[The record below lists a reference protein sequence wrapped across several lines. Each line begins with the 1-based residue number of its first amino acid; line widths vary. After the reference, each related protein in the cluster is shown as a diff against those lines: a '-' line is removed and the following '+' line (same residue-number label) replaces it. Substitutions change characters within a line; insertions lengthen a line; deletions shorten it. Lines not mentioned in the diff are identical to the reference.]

1 MRTILFSPVGS
12 TDPISGQHDGAL
24 LHITRTYRPDVIYL
38 YMSKEMCEL
47 EDRDSR
53 YTYCLDKLKELCD
66 MDFEV
71 QVIRRPELV
80 DVHIFDIFLDEFQHI
95 INGILAENGDC
106 RLLLNVSSGTP
117 AMKSALQ
124 VIASMSE
131 KNKIPVQVSS
141 PKKAYNDSR
150 EDVKG
155 DYLVDLQWELNEDNA
170 EDYENRC
177 TVSSSI
183 NMAARMKKEIIK
195 KHINAYDYVAAL
207 RIAEDMEGFINEDAV
222 RLIRAGALRLRL
234 DRNACDRL
242 MKNDSYDIFPFKSRE
257 ECRIAEYTILQY
269 LKLKK
274 NEYIDFI
281 RGLTPLVFISVI
293 RIIEKICGYN
303 LDNITY
309 LDPEMQK
316 KGIFTRRW
324 KSAAEKDSNVKEAKI
339 IVNVGRFV
347 SNDQF
352 AKLLNVISSDREVL
366 ALVEELR
373 EIERLLRNPVAHN
386 IASVSHS
393 VIKEFTAD
401 SEYKP
406 DGYSAN
412 DIMNMLVKLV
422 RKAGINIKNEDF
434 NSYDKMN
441 REIERRLERQQE
453 I

>member
-1 MRTILFSPVGS
+1 MKAILFSPVGS

-24 LHITRTYRPDVIYL
+24 LHITRTYRPDLIYL

-53 YTYCLDKLKELCD
+53 YTYCLDKLKELCG

-71 QVIRRPELV
+71 RVIRRPELV
-80 DVHIFDIFLDEFQHI
+80 DVHIFDTFLDEFQQI
-95 INGILAENGDC
+95 ITGILSGNEEC
-106 RLLLNVSSGTP
+106 ELLLNVSSGTP

-124 VIASMSE
+124 VIAAMSE
-131 KNKIPVQVSS
+131 KNKIPVQVAS

-155 DYLVDLQWELNEDNA
+155 EYLVDLQWELNEDNA

-207 RIAEDMEGFINEDAV
+207 AIAEDMEGFISEDAI
-222 RLIRAGALRLRL
+222 RLMKAGVSRLRL
-234 DRNACDRL
+234 DRNTCDKL
-242 MKNDSYDIFPFKSRE
+242 MAKDSYDIFPFKGRE
-257 ECRIAEYTILQY
+257 ECRIVEYIILQY

-274 NEYIDFI
+274 DEYIDFV
-281 RGLTPLVFISVI
+281 RGMSPLIFIAVI
-293 RIIEKICGYN
+293 RIIEKTCGYD

-316 KGIFTRRW
+316 KGIFTRKW
-324 KSAAEKDSNVKEAKI
+324 KPAAESDDDVKAARI
-339 IVNVGRFV
+339 IVNVGKFV
-347 SNDQF
+347 SNDE
-352 AKLLNVISSDREVL
+352 AYKLLKIIASDDKEVL
-366 ALVEELR
+366 ELVKELR
-373 EIERLLRNPVAHN
+373 EIEKLLRNPVAHN
-386 IASVSHS
+386 IASVSPT
-393 VIKEFTAD
+393 VIKEFTAN
-401 SEYKP
+401 KFRKN
-406 DGYSAN
+406 GYSAN
-412 DIMNMLVKLV
+412 DIMKMLVKLV

-434 NSYDKMN
+434 SSYDKMN
-441 REIERRLERQQE
+441 REIEARLM

>member
-1 MRTILFSPVGS
+1 MKTILFSPVGS

-24 LHITRTYRPDVIYL
+24 LHITRTYRPDLIYL

-53 YTYCLDKLKELCD
+53 YTYCLDKLKELCG

-71 QVIRRPELV
+71 RVIRRPELV
-80 DVHIFDIFLDEFQHI
+80 DVHIFDTFLDEFQQI
-95 INGILAENGDC
+95 ITGILSEDEEC
-106 RLLLNVSSGTP
+106 ELLLNVSSGTP

-124 VIASMSE
+124 VIAAMSE
-131 KNKIPVQVSS
+131 KNKIPVQVAS

-155 DYLVDLQWELNEDNA
+155 EYLVDLQWELNEDNA

-207 RIAEDMEGFINEDAV
+207 AIAEDMEGFISEDAI
-222 RLIRAGALRLRL
+222 RLMKAGVSRLRL
-234 DRNACDRL
+234 DRNTCDKL
-242 MKNDSYDIFPFKSRE
+242 MANDSYDIFPFKGRE
-257 ECRIAEYTILQY
+257 ECRIVEYIILQY

-274 NEYIDFI
+274 DEYIDFV
-281 RGLTPLVFISVI
+281 RGMSPLIFIAVI
-293 RIIEKICGYN
+293 RIIEKTCGYD

-316 KGIFTRRW
+316 KGIFTRKW
-324 KSAAEKDSNVKEAKI
+324 KPAAESDDDVKAARI
-339 IVNVGRFV
+339 IVNVGKFV
-347 SNDQF
+347 SNDE
-352 AKLLNVISSDREVL
+352 AYKLLKIIASDDKEVL
-366 ALVEELR
+366 ELVKELR
-373 EIERLLRNPVAHN
+373 EIEKLLRNPVAHN
-386 IASVSHS
+386 IASVSPT
-393 VIKEFTAD
+393 VIKEFTAN
-401 SEYKP
+401 KFRKN
-406 DGYSAN
+406 GYSAN
-412 DIMNMLVKLV
+412 DIMKMLVKLV

-434 NSYDKMN
+434 SSYDKMN
-441 REIERRLERQQE
+441 REIEARLM

>member
-1 MRTILFSPVGS
+1 MKTILFSPVGS

-24 LHITRTYRPDVIYL
+24 LHITRIYRPDLIYL

-53 YTYCLDKLKELCD
+53 YTYCLDKLKELCG

-71 QVIRRPELV
+71 RVIRRPELV
-80 DVHIFDIFLDEFQHI
+80 DVHIFDTFLDEFQKI
-95 INGILAENGDC
+95 ITGILSENEEC
-106 RLLLNVSSGTP
+106 ELLLNVSSGTP

-124 VIASMSE
+124 VIAAMSE
-131 KNKIPVQVSS
+131 KNKIPVQVAS

-155 DYLVDLQWELNEDNA
+155 EYLVDLQWELNEDNA

-207 RIAEDMEGFINEDAV
+207 AIAEDMEGFISEDAI
-222 RLIRAGALRLRL
+222 RLMKAGVSRLRL
-234 DRNACDRL
+234 DRNTCDKL
-242 MKNDSYDIFPFKSRE
+242 MANDSYDIFPFKGRE
-257 ECRIAEYTILQY
+257 ECRIVEYIILQY

-274 NEYIDFI
+274 DEYIDFV
-281 RGLTPLVFISVI
+281 RGMSPLIFIAVI
-293 RIIEKICGYN
+293 RIIEKTCGYD

-324 KSAAEKDSNVKEAKI
+324 KPAAETDSDILKAGIEVRRN
-339 IVNVGRFV
+339 GFV

-352 AKLLNVISSDREVL
+352 VKLLNSISSDKEVL

-373 EIERLLRNPVAHN
+373 EIEKLLRNPVAHN
-386 IASVSHS
+386 IASVSPT
-393 VIKEFTAD
+393 VIKEFTANK
-401 SEYKP
+401 SRKN
-406 DGYSAN
+406 GYSAN

-422 RKAGINIKNEDF
+422 RKAGINIKKEDF
-434 NSYDKMN
+434 SSYDRMN
-441 REIERRLERQQE
+441 REIENRL

>member
-1 MRTILFSPVGS
+1 MKTILFSPVGS

-24 LHITRTYRPDVIYL
+24 LHITRTYRPDLIYL

-53 YTYCLDKLKELCD
+53 YTYCLDKLKELCG

-80 DVHIFDIFLDEFQHI
+80 DVHIFDTFLDEFQQI
-95 INGILAENGDC
+95 ITGILSENEEC
-106 RLLLNVSSGTP
+106 ELLLNVSSGTP

-124 VIASMSE
+124 VIAAMSE
-131 KNKIPVQVSS
+131 KNKIPVQVAS

-155 DYLVDLQWELNEDNA
+155 EYLVDLQWELNEDNA

-207 RIAEDMEGFINEDAV
+207 AIAEDMEGFISEDAI
-222 RLIRAGALRLRL
+222 RLMKAGVSRLRL
-234 DRNACDRL
+234 DRNTCDKL
-242 MKNDSYDIFPFKSRE
+242 MAKDSYDIFPFKGRE
-257 ECRIAEYTILQY
+257 ECRIVEYIILQY

-274 NEYIDFI
+274 DEYIDFV
-281 RGLTPLVFISVI
+281 RGMSPLIFIAVI
-293 RIIEKICGYN
+293 RIIEKTCGYD

-316 KGIFTRRW
+316 KGIFTRKW
-324 KSAAEKDSNVKEAKI
+324 KPAAESDDDVKAARI
-339 IVNVGRFV
+339 IVNVGKFV
-347 SNDQF
+347 SNDE
-352 AKLLNVISSDREVL
+352 AYKLLKIIASDDKEVL
-366 ALVEELR
+366 ELVKELR
-373 EIERLLRNPVAHN
+373 EIEKLLRNPVAHN
-386 IASVSHS
+386 IASVSPT
-393 VIKEFTAD
+393 VIKEFTAN
-401 SEYKP
+401 KFRKN
-406 DGYSAN
+406 GYSAN
-412 DIMNMLVKLV
+412 DIMKMLVKLV

-434 NSYDKMN
+434 SSYDRMN
-441 REIERRLERQQE
+441 REIEARLM

>member
-1 MRTILFSPVGS
+1 MKTILFSPVGS

-24 LHITRTYRPDVIYL
+24 LHITRTYRPDLIYL

-53 YTYCLDKLKELCD
+53 YTYCLDKLKELCG

-71 QVIRRPELV
+71 RVIRRPELV
-80 DVHIFDIFLDEFQHI
+80 DVHIFDTFLDEFQQI
-95 INGILAENGDC
+95 ITGILSENEEC
-106 RLLLNVSSGTP
+106 ELLLNVSSGTP

-124 VIASMSE
+124 VIAAMSE
-131 KNKIPVQVSS
+131 KNKIPVQVAS

-155 DYLVDLQWELNEDNA
+155 EYLVDLQWELNEDNA

-207 RIAEDMEGFINEDAV
+207 AIAEDMEGFISEDAI
-222 RLIRAGALRLRL
+222 RLMKAGVSRLRL
-234 DRNACDRL
+234 DRNTCDKL
-242 MKNDSYDIFPFKSRE
+242 MAKDSYDIFPFKGRE
-257 ECRIAEYTILQY
+257 ECRIVEYIILQY

-274 NEYIDFI
+274 DEYIDFV
-281 RGLTPLVFISVI
+281 RGMSPLIFIAVI
-293 RIIEKICGYN
+293 RIIEKTCGYD

-316 KGIFTRRW
+316 KGIFTRKW
-324 KSAAEKDSNVKEAKI
+324 KPAAESDDDVKAARI
-339 IVNVGRFV
+339 IVNVGKFV
-347 SNDQF
+347 SNDE
-352 AKLLNVISSDREVL
+352 AYKLLKIIASDDKEVL
-366 ALVEELR
+366 ELVKELR
-373 EIERLLRNPVAHN
+373 EIEKLLRNPVAHN
-386 IASVSHS
+386 IASVSPT
-393 VIKEFTAD
+393 VIKEFTAN
-401 SEYKP
+401 KFRKN
-406 DGYSAN
+406 GYSAN
-412 DIMNMLVKLV
+412 DIMKMLVKLV

-434 NSYDKMN
+434 SSYDKMN
-441 REIERRLERQQE
+441 REIEARLM

>member
-1 MRTILFSPVGS
+1 MKTILFSPVGS

-24 LHITRTYRPDVIYL
+24 LHITRTYRPDLIYL

-53 YTYCLDKLKELCD
+53 YTYCLDKLKELCG

-71 QVIRRPELV
+71 RVIRRPELV
-80 DVHIFDIFLDEFQHI
+80 DVHIFDTFLDEFQQI
-95 INGILAENGDC
+95 ITGILSENEEC
-106 RLLLNVSSGTP
+106 ELLLNVSSGTP
-117 AMKSALQ
+117 AMKSVLQ
-124 VIASMSE
+124 VIAAMSE
-131 KNKIPVQVSS
+131 KNKIPVQVAS

-155 DYLVDLQWELNEDNA
+155 EYLVDLQWELNEDNT

-207 RIAEDMEGFINEDAV
+207 AIAEDMEGFISEDAI
-222 RLIRAGALRLRL
+222 RLMKAGVSRLRL
-234 DRNACDRL
+234 DRNTCDKL
-242 MKNDSYDIFPFKSRE
+242 MAKDSYDIFPFKGRE
-257 ECRIAEYTILQY
+257 ECRIVEYIILQY

-274 NEYIDFI
+274 DEYIDFV
-281 RGLTPLVFISVI
+281 RGMSPLIFIAVI
-293 RIIEKICGYN
+293 RIIEKTCGYD

-316 KGIFTRRW
+316 KGIFTRKW
-324 KSAAEKDSNVKEAKI
+324 KPAAESDDDVKAARI
-339 IVNVGRFV
+339 IVNVGKFV
-347 SNDQF
+347 SNDE
-352 AKLLNVISSDREVL
+352 AYKLLKIIASDDKEVL
-366 ALVEELR
+366 ELVKELR
-373 EIERLLRNPVAHN
+373 EIEKLLRNPVAHN
-386 IASVSHS
+386 IASVSPT
-393 VIKEFTAD
+393 VIKEFTAN
-401 SEYKP
+401 KFRKN
-406 DGYSAN
+406 GYSAN
-412 DIMNMLVKLV
+412 DIMKMLVKLV

-434 NSYDKMN
+434 SSYDKMN
-441 REIERRLERQQE
+441 REIEARLM

>member
-1 MRTILFSPVGS
+1 MKTILFSPVGS

-24 LHITRTYRPDVIYL
+24 LHITRTYRPDLIYL

-53 YTYCLDKLKELCD
+53 YTYCLDKLKELCG

-71 QVIRRPELV
+71 RVIRRPELV
-80 DVHIFDIFLDEFQHI
+80 DVHIFDTFLDEFQQI
-95 INGILAENGDC
+95 ITGILSGNEEC
-106 RLLLNVSSGTP
+106 ELLLNVSSGTP

-124 VIASMSE
+124 VIAAMSE
-131 KNKIPVQVSS
+131 KNKIPVQVAS

-155 DYLVDLQWELNEDNA
+155 EYLVDLQWELNEDNA

-207 RIAEDMEGFINEDAV
+207 AIAEDMEGFISEDAI
-222 RLIRAGALRLRL
+222 RLMKAGVSRLRL
-234 DRNACDRL
+234 DRNTCDKL
-242 MKNDSYDIFPFKSRE
+242 MAKDSYDIFPFKGRE
-257 ECRIAEYTILQY
+257 ECRIVEYIILQY

-274 NEYIDFI
+274 DEYIDFV
-281 RGLTPLVFISVI
+281 RGMSPLIFIAVI
-293 RIIEKICGYN
+293 RIIEKTCGYD

-324 KSAAEKDSNVKEAKI
+324 KPAAETDSDILKAGIEARR
-339 IVNVGRFV
+339 NGFV

-352 AKLLNVISSDREVL
+352 VKLLNSISSDKEVL

-373 EIERLLRNPVAHN
+373 EIEKLLRNPVAHN
-386 IASVSHS
+386 IASVSPT
-393 VIKEFTAD
+393 VIKEFTANK
-401 SEYKP
+401 SRKN
-406 DGYSAN
+406 GYSAN

-422 RKAGINIKNEDF
+422 RKAGINIKKEDF
-434 NSYDKMN
+434 SSYDKMN
-441 REIERRLERQQE
+441 REIEARLM

>member
-1 MRTILFSPVGS
+1 MKTILFSPVGS

-24 LHITRTYRPDVIYL
+24 LHITRTYRPDLVYL

-53 YTYCLDKLKELCD
+53 YTYCLDKLKELCG

-71 QVIRRPELV
+71 RVIRRPELV
-80 DVHIFDIFLDEFQHI
+80 DVHIFDTFLDEFQQI
-95 INGILAENGDC
+95 ITGILSENEEC
-106 RLLLNVSSGTP
+106 ELLLNVSSGTP

-124 VIASMSE
+124 VIAAMSE
-131 KNKIPVQVSS
+131 KNKIPVQVAS

-155 DYLVDLQWELNEDNA
+155 EYLVDLQWELNEDNA

-207 RIAEDMEGFINEDAV
+207 AIAEDMEGFISEDAI
-222 RLIRAGALRLRL
+222 RLMKAGVSRLRL
-234 DRNACDRL
+234 DRNTCDKL
-242 MKNDSYDIFPFKSRE
+242 MAKDSYDIFPFKGRE
-257 ECRIAEYTILQY
+257 ECRIVEYIILQY

-274 NEYIDFI
+274 DEYIDFV
-281 RGLTPLVFISVI
+281 RGMSPLIFIAVI
-293 RIIEKICGYN
+293 RIIEKTCGYD

-324 KSAAEKDSNVKEAKI
+324 KPAAESDDDVKAARI
-339 IVNVGRFV
+339 IVNVGKFV
-347 SNDQF
+347 SNDE
-352 AKLLNVISSDREVL
+352 AYKLLKIIASDDKEVL
-366 ALVEELR
+366 ELVKELR
-373 EIERLLRNPVAHN
+373 EIEKLLRNPVAHN
-386 IASVSHS
+386 IASVSPT
-393 VIKEFTAD
+393 VIKEFTANK
-401 SEYKP
+401 SRKN
-406 DGYSAN
+406 GYSAN
-412 DIMNMLVKLV
+412 DIMKMLVKLV
-422 RKAGINIKNEDF
+422 RKAGINIKKEDF
-434 NSYDKMN
+434 SSYDRMN
-441 REIERRLERQQE
+441 REIEARLM

>member
-1 MRTILFSPVGS
+1 MKTILFSPVGS

-24 LHITRTYRPDVIYL
+24 LHITRTYRPDLIYL

-53 YTYCLDKLKELCD
+53 YTYCLDKLKELCG
-66 MDFEV
+66 MDFKV

-80 DVHIFDIFLDEFQHI
+80 DVHIFDTFLDEFQQI
-95 INGILAENGDC
+95 ITGILSENEEC
-106 RLLLNVSSGTP
+106 ELLLNVSSGTP

-124 VIASMSE
+124 VIAAMSE
-131 KNKIPVQVSS
+131 KNKIPVQVAS

-155 DYLVDLQWELNEDNA
+155 EYLVDLQWELNEDNA

-207 RIAEDMEGFINEDAV
+207 AIAEDMEGFISEDAI
-222 RLIRAGALRLRL
+222 RLMKAGVSRLRL
-234 DRNACDRL
+234 DRNTCDKL
-242 MKNDSYDIFPFKSRE
+242 MAKDSYDIFPFKGRE
-257 ECRIAEYTILQY
+257 ECRIVEYIILQY

-274 NEYIDFI
+274 DEYIDFV
-281 RGLTPLVFISVI
+281 RGMSPLIFIAVI
-293 RIIEKICGYN
+293 RIIEKTCGYD

-316 KGIFTRRW
+316 KGIFTRKW
-324 KSAAEKDSNVKEAKI
+324 KPAAESDDDVKAARI
-339 IVNVGRFV
+339 IVNVGKFV
-347 SNDQF
+347 SNDE
-352 AKLLNVISSDREVL
+352 AYKLLKIIASDDKEVL
-366 ALVEELR
+366 ELVKELR
-373 EIERLLRNPVAHN
+373 EIEKLLRNPVAHN
-386 IASVSHS
+386 IASVSPT
-393 VIKEFTAD
+393 VIKEFTANK
-401 SEYKP
+401 SRKN
-406 DGYSAN
+406 GYSAN

-434 NSYDKMN
+434 NSYDRMN
-441 REIERRLERQQE
+441 REIEARLM

>member
-1 MRTILFSPVGS
+1 MKTILFSPVGS

-24 LHITRTYRPDVIYL
+24 LHITRTYRPDMIYL

-71 QVIRRPELV
+71 RAIRRPELV

-141 PKKAYNDSR
+141 PKKAYNDIR

-155 DYLVDLQWELNEDNA
+155 EYLVDLQWELNEDNA

-207 RIAEDMEGFINEDAV
+207 RIAEDMDGFISEDAV
-222 RLIRAGALRLRL
+222 RLIKAGALRLRL

-274 NEYIDFI
+274 GEYIDFA
-281 RGLTPLVFISVI
+281 RGMSPLIMVSVI
-293 RIIEKICGYN
+293 RIIEKICGYS
-303 LDNITY
+303 LDKIMDIDTN
-309 LDPEMQK
+309 MQK
-316 KGIFTRRW
+316 KGIFAYKW
-324 KSAAEKDSNVKEAKI
+324 KAVAEINNEVKKAKI
-339 IVNVGRFV
+339 PSYRISTEKFV
-347 SNDQF
+347 YNYE
-352 AKLLNVISSDREVL
+352 AVELLKVISSDNETK
-366 ALVEELR
+366 EL
-373 EIERLLRNPVAHN
+373 IEKLHTIEQNLRNPVAHN
-386 IASVSHS
+386 ITSVSPS
-393 VIKEFTAD
+393 VIKEFTVD
-401 SEYKP
+401 SKYKP

-412 DIMNMLVKLV
+412 DIMKMLVKLV
-422 RKAGINIKNEDF
+422 RKAGINIKKEDF
-434 NSYDKMN
+434 SSYDDMN
-441 REIERRLERQQE
+441 REIERRL

>member
-1 MRTILFSPVGS
+1 MKTILFSPVGS

-24 LHITRTYRPDVIYL
+24 LHITRTYRPDLIYL

-53 YTYCLDKLKELCD
+53 YTYCLDKLKELCG

-80 DVHIFDIFLDEFQHI
+80 DVHIFDTFLDEFQQI
-95 INGILAENGDC
+95 ITGILSENEEC
-106 RLLLNVSSGTP
+106 ELLLNVSSGTP

-124 VIASMSE
+124 VIAAMSE
-131 KNKIPVQVSS
+131 KNKIPVQVAS

-155 DYLVDLQWELNEDNA
+155 EYLVDLQWELNEDNA

-207 RIAEDMEGFINEDAV
+207 AIAEDMEGFISEDAI
-222 RLIRAGALRLRL
+222 RLMKAGVSRLRL
-234 DRNACDRL
+234 DRNTCDKL
-242 MKNDSYDIFPFKSRE
+242 MAKDSYDIFPFKGRE
-257 ECRIAEYTILQY
+257 ECRIVEYIILQY

-274 NEYIDFI
+274 DEYIDFV
-281 RGLTPLVFISVI
+281 RGMSPLIFIAVI
-293 RIIEKICGYN
+293 RIIEKTRGYD

-316 KGIFTRRW
+316 KGIFTRKW
-324 KSAAEKDSNVKEAKI
+324 KPAAESDDDVKAARI
-339 IVNVGRFV
+339 IVNVGKFV
-347 SNDQF
+347 SNDE
-352 AKLLNVISSDREVL
+352 AYKLLKIIASDDKEVL
-366 ALVEELR
+366 ELVKELR
-373 EIERLLRNPVAHN
+373 EIEKLLRNPVAHN
-386 IASVSHS
+386 IASVSPT
-393 VIKEFTAD
+393 VIKEFTAN
-401 SEYKP
+401 KFRKK
-406 DGYSAN
+406 GYSAN
-412 DIMNMLVKLV
+412 DIMKMLVKLV

-434 NSYDKMN
+434 SSYDRMN
-441 REIERRLERQQE
+441 REIEARL

>member
-1 MRTILFSPVGS
+1 MKTILFSPVGS

-24 LHITRTYRPDVIYL
+24 LHITRIYRPDLIYL

-53 YTYCLDKLKELCD
+53 YTYCLDKLKELCG
-66 MDFEV
+66 MDFKV

-80 DVHIFDIFLDEFQHI
+80 DVHIFDTFLDEFQQI
-95 INGILAENGDC
+95 ITGILSENEEC
-106 RLLLNVSSGTP
+106 ELLLNVSSGTP

-124 VIASMSE
+124 VIAAMSE
-131 KNKIPVQVSS
+131 KNKIPVQVAS

-155 DYLVDLQWELNEDNA
+155 EYLVDLQWELNEDNA

-207 RIAEDMEGFINEDAV
+207 AIAEDMEGFISEDAI
-222 RLIRAGALRLRL
+222 RLMKAGVSRLRL
-234 DRNACDRL
+234 DRNTCDKL
-242 MKNDSYDIFPFKSRE
+242 MAKDSYDIFPFKGRE
-257 ECRIAEYTILQY
+257 ECRIVEYIILQY

-274 NEYIDFI
+274 DEYIDFV
-281 RGLTPLVFISVI
+281 RGMSPLIFIAVI
-293 RIIEKICGYN
+293 RIIEKTCGYD

-316 KGIFTRRW
+316 KGIFTRKW
-324 KSAAEKDSNVKEAKI
+324 KPAAESDDDVKAARI
-339 IVNVGRFV
+339 IVNVGKFV
-347 SNDQF
+347 SNDE
-352 AKLLNVISSDREVL
+352 AYKLLKIIASDDKEVL
-366 ALVEELR
+366 ELVKELR
-373 EIERLLRNPVAHN
+373 EIEKLLRNPVAHN
-386 IASVSHS
+386 IASVSPT
-393 VIKEFTAD
+393 VIKEFTANK
-401 SEYKP
+401 SRKN
-406 DGYSAN
+406 GYSAN

-434 NSYDKMN
+434 NSYDRMN
-441 REIERRLERQQE
+441 REIEARLM

>member
-1 MRTILFSPVGS
+1 MKTILFSPVGS

-24 LHITRTYRPDVIYL
+24 LHITRTYRPDLIYL

-53 YTYCLDKLKELCD
+53 YTYCLDKLKELCG

-71 QVIRRPELV
+71 RVIRRPELV
-80 DVHIFDIFLDEFQHI
+80 DVHIFDTFLDEFQQI
-95 INGILAENGDC
+95 ITGILSENEEC
-106 RLLLNVSSGTP
+106 ELLLNVSSGTP

-124 VIASMSE
+124 VIAAMSE
-131 KNKIPVQVSS
+131 KNKIPVQVAS

-155 DYLVDLQWELNEDNA
+155 EYLVDLQWELNEDNA

-183 NMAARMKKEIIK
+183 NMAARMKKEIIR

-207 RIAEDMEGFINEDAV
+207 AIADDMEGFISEDAV
-222 RLIRAGALRLRL
+222 RLMRAGASRLRL
-234 DRNACDRL
+234 DRNTCDKL
-242 MKNDSYDIFPFKSRE
+242 MAKDSYDIFPFKGRE
-257 ECRIAEYTILQY
+257 ECRIVEYIILQY

-274 NEYIDFI
+274 DEYIDFV
-281 RGLTPLVFISVI
+281 RGMSPLIFIAVI
-293 RIIEKICGYN
+293 RIIEKTCGYD

-316 KGIFTRRW
+316 KGIFTRKW
-324 KSAAEKDSNVKEAKI
+324 KPAAESDDDVKAARI
-339 IVNVGRFV
+339 IVNVGKFV
-347 SNDQF
+347 SNDE
-352 AKLLNVISSDREVL
+352 AYKLLKIIASDDKEVL
-366 ALVEELR
+366 ELVKELR
-373 EIERLLRNPVAHN
+373 EIEKLLRNPVAHN
-386 IASVSHS
+386 IASVSPT
-393 VIKEFTAD
+393 VIKEFTAN
-401 SEYKP
+401 KFRKN
-406 DGYSAN
+406 GYSAN
-412 DIMNMLVKLV
+412 DIMKMLVKLV

-434 NSYDKMN
+434 SSYDKMN
-441 REIERRLERQQE
+441 REIEARLM

>member
-1 MRTILFSPVGS
+1 MKTILFSPVGS

-24 LHITRTYRPDVIYL
+24 LHITRTYRPDLIYL

-53 YTYCLDKLKELCD
+53 YTYCLDKLKELCG

-71 QVIRRPELV
+71 RVIRRPELV
-80 DVHIFDIFLDEFQHI
+80 DVHIFDTFLDEFQQI
-95 INGILAENGDC
+95 ITGILSENEEC
-106 RLLLNVSSGTP
+106 ELLLNVSSGTP

-124 VIASMSE
+124 VIAAMSE
-131 KNKIPVQVSS
+131 KNKIPVQVAS

-155 DYLVDLQWELNEDNA
+155 EYLVDLQWELNEDNA

-207 RIAEDMEGFINEDAV
+207 AIAEDMEGFISEDAI
-222 RLIRAGALRLRL
+222 RLMKAGVSRLRL
-234 DRNACDRL
+234 DRNTCDKL
-242 MKNDSYDIFPFKSRE
+242 MAKDSYDIFPFKGRE
-257 ECRIAEYTILQY
+257 ECRIVEYIILQY

-274 NEYIDFI
+274 DEYIDFV
-281 RGLTPLVFISVI
+281 RGMSPLIFIAVI
-293 RIIEKICGYN
+293 RIIEKTCGYD

-324 KSAAEKDSNVKEAKI
+324 KPAAESDDDVKAARI
-339 IVNVGRFV
+339 IVNVGKFV
-347 SNDQF
+347 SNDE
-352 AKLLNVISSDREVL
+352 AYKLLKIIASDDKEVL
-366 ALVEELR
+366 ELVKELR
-373 EIERLLRNPVAHN
+373 EIEKLLRNPVAHN
-386 IASVSHS
+386 IASVSPT
-393 VIKEFTAD
+393 VIKEFTAN
-401 SEYKP
+401 KFRKN
-406 DGYSAN
+406 GYSAN
-412 DIMNMLVKLV
+412 DIMKMLVKLV
-422 RKAGINIKNEDF
+422 RKAGINIKKEDF
-434 NSYDKMN
+434 SSYDKMN
-441 REIERRLERQQE
+441 REIEARLM

>member
-1 MRTILFSPVGS
+1 MKTILFSPVGS

-24 LHITRTYRPDVIYL
+24 LHITRTYRPDLIYL

-53 YTYCLDKLKELCD
+53 YTYCLDKLKELCG
-66 MDFEV
+66 MDFKV

-80 DVHIFDIFLDEFQHI
+80 DVHIFDTFLDEFQQI
-95 INGILAENGDC
+95 ITGILSENEEC
-106 RLLLNVSSGTP
+106 ELLLNVSSGTP

-124 VIASMSE
+124 VIAAMSE
-131 KNKIPVQVSS
+131 KNKIPVQVAS

-155 DYLVDLQWELNEDNA
+155 EYLVDLQWELNEDNA

-207 RIAEDMEGFINEDAV
+207 AIAEDMEGFISEDAI
-222 RLIRAGALRLRL
+222 RLMKAGVSRLRL
-234 DRNACDRL
+234 DRNTCDKL
-242 MKNDSYDIFPFKSRE
+242 MAKDSYDIFPFKGRE
-257 ECRIAEYTILQY
+257 ECRIVEYIILQY

-274 NEYIDFI
+274 DEYIDFV
-281 RGLTPLVFISVI
+281 RGMSPLIFIAVI
-293 RIIEKICGYN
+293 RIIEKTCGYD

-316 KGIFTRRW
+316 EGIFTRKW
-324 KSAAEKDSNVKEAKI
+324 KPAAESDDDVKAARI
-339 IVNVGRFV
+339 IVNVGKFV
-347 SNDQF
+347 SNDE
-352 AKLLNVISSDREVL
+352 AYKLLKIIASDDKEVL
-366 ALVEELR
+366 ELVKELR
-373 EIERLLRNPVAHN
+373 EIEKLLRNPVAHN
-386 IASVSHS
+386 IASVSPT
-393 VIKEFTAD
+393 VIKEFTANK
-401 SEYKP
+401 SRKN
-406 DGYSAN
+406 GYSAN

-434 NSYDKMN
+434 NSYDRMN
-441 REIERRLERQQE
+441 REIEARLM